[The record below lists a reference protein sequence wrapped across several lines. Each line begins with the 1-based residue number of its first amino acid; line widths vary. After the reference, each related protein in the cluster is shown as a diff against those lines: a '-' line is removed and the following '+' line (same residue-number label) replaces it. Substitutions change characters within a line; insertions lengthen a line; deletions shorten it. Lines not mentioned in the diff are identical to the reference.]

1 MRYELKFNLPYSDVP
16 HLTQWLS
23 CHKGLQ
29 KSFPN
34 RMVLSIY
41 FDTLALDC
49 AYDNLCG
56 ISNRKKYRIR
66 WYKQNGTFYGA
77 RYELKI
83 KNASLGTKEI
93 LPASISS
100 GAFLEMTSHE
110 VMKSI
115 KHENIEKLWE
125 CYPLLWPTLFV
136 EYEREYYESFHGIRL
151 TIDTNLQFRE
161 MASDS
166 HLNSYKVESYSG
178 VIVELK
184 FDPQYRDLIAEM
196 LQDFPFY
203 PVRTSKYVLGLSYF
217 NRVNYI

>member
-1 MRYELKFNLPYSDVP
+1 MRYELKFNIPYSGVP
-16 HLTQWLS
+16 RLTQWLC
-23 CHKGLQ
+23 CHQGFQ

-34 RMVLSIY
+34 RMVHSIY

-66 WYKQNGTFYGA
+66 WYKSNGVFYGA

-83 KNASLGTKEI
+83 KNASLGTKKV
-93 LPASISS
+93 LPSRISS
-100 GAFLEMTSHE
+100 GAFLKMKSREII
-110 VMKSI
+110 KSI
-115 KHENIEKLWE
+115 KKENIEKLWA
-125 CYPLLWPTLFV
+125 CYPLLWPTLLV
-136 EYEREYYESFHGIRL
+136 EYEREYYESFHEIRL

-161 MASDS
+161 IVNDT
-166 HLNSYKVESYSG
+166 HLNDYNIKSYSG
-178 VIVELK
+178 VIIELK